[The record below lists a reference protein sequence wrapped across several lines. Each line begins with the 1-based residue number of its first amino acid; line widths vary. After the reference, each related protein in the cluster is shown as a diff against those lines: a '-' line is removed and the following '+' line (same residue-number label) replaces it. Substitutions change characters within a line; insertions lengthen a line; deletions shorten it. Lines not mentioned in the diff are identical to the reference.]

1 MLAFAFV
8 ASPFDRDPA
17 GARSWLVGF
26 LLHPVPRTG
35 TWRRLVSPGLGPTPG
50 AGLLRF
56 QRSWRTC
63 RLGGKTANRQHLNFT
78 GFAVFSQGLV
88 QPLWINK
95 LLVFLNLHTAKPWMK
110 GAECYPHPFTQTRAK
125 SLSLGREHREFRQN
139 RRAISFPEISPP
151 GRLVD
156 FDSADRRLRN
166 RSYRPDEFFLPPR
179 VGKSF
184 ARRQAPLAPTVLYR

>member
-1 MLAFAFV
+1 MAQTGSSCEARKGVMLAFAFV

-95 LLVFLNLHTAKPWMK
+95 LLVFLNLHAAKPWMK
-110 GAECYPHPFTQTRAK
+110 GAECYPHPFTQSPRKIFVTRAGTSGIPPK
-125 SLSLGREHREFRQN
+125 SSRYFVPRN
-139 RRAISFPEISPP
+139 ISTWASCGF
-151 GRLVD
+151 
-156 FDSADRRLRN
+156 
-166 RSYRPDEFFLPPR
+166 
-179 VGKSF
+179 
-184 ARRQAPLAPTVLYR
+184 